1 MSAVLAG
8 IATQAAGGAAAGGAA
23 AGGAAA
29 GGAAAGGAGGLAQ
42 ILKGLM
48 GGKAGGLPFGFKNKH
63 FAVGNLRGQQGGQG
77 GEGGTEL
84 ERLLLKLLQQRGGGQ
99 QRPQQQPLPISAIGG
114 GGGGIP
120 IGGGGIPNFAG
131 LIRGGGVP
139 QKLP

>member
-1 MSAVLAG
+1 MSAALSAINIGAG
-8 IATQAAGGAAAGGAA
+8 AAAAGGAA
-23 AGGAAA
+23 MIPPVAG
-29 GGAAAGGAGGLAQ
+29 GGLAE

-48 GGKAGGLPFGFKNKH
+48 GGQAGGLPFGFKNKH

-114 GGGGIP
+114 GGGGGIP